1 MPEERSQGRGGAHF
15 TKNSCRRAGQ
25 KRGMGYISGCDIT
38 LTLHKAVLMKI
49 LLLVSALLLLSA
61 SPGLA
66 QGAEEPHVDIRLIPQ
81 HTTIDGND
89 SISILIEQTI
99 DPEWHTYWTN
109 PGDSGATPGITWTL
123 PQGFE
128 TGSVQWPTPH
138 RIPYAGLV
146 NFGYEN
152 SATIIQ
158 EIFTP
163 PELPPGPVTLKADI
177 EILVC
182 RDICIP
188 EFKTVEV
195 TLNDPATTDTDH
207 SKIFNAAMNAAPTK
221 VDWAA
226 EYTQDQNDLVVVIR
240 NITPA
245 LWGNPKLDTVNFFPS
260 EWGMIQNAAPLYI
273 TGYDGKSLTI
283 RQARGD
289 RALSEVAAVPAVL
302 RYLQQDGQV
311 SSVEITL
318 NPGAATPTTTAEASP
333 ARQPSLGLIQALVF
347 AFLGGLVLN
356 LMPCVFPVL
365 SIKALSLSQLREKG
379 HGAAIES
386 GLLYTAGVLV
396 SFAAVGAAL
405 LVLKAGGESLG
416 WGFHLQNPVV
426 TLGLAYLLF
435 VIGLNLSG
443 LFDLSGSFTNA
454 GTSLTQKKNW
464 AGSFFTGVLATLV
477 ATPCT
482 APFMA
487 GALGFALV
495 QPAPVA
501 MAVFLMLGLGLAMPY
516 LLLSA
521 IPAFAALVP
530 RPGIWMVKFKEFLAF
545 PLYASAAWL
554 VWVLAQ
560 QAGAAAIMWA
570 LSGMVAIAF
579 AIWLLLHRP
588 ASKISRALMTI
599 IAVAAVAFAAM
610 PLIDSRVLDIP
621 VMGETT
627 ADHENFTKAAFD
639 TALAG
644 DDPIFA
650 YMTAAWCITC
660 KVNERVALN
669 IAETKKLFDDQNIRV
684 FKGDWTMMNP
694 EITEFLKNHGRSG
707 VPLYIYHG
715 RRDSGTGQRP
725 DAVIL
730 PQILTPGI
738 VRDAISP
745 IKGEQND

>member
-1 MPEERSQGRGGAHF
+1 MPGGWSQGRGDHDF
-15 TKNSCRRAGQ
+15 TKNSCRCAGQ
-25 KRGMGYISGCDIT
+25 KHGMGYISGCDIT
-38 LTLHKAVLMKI
+38 PTLHKAVLMKI
-49 LLLVSALLLLSA
+49 LLLVSAFFFLGV

-66 QGAEEPHVDIRLIPQ
+66 QGIEEPYVDIRLIPQ
-81 HTTIDGND
+81 YATVEGND

-109 PGDSGATPGITWTL
+109 PGDSGATPNITWTL
-123 PQGFE
+123 PPGFE
-128 TGSVQWPTPH
+128 VGPVQWPTPH

-146 NFGYEN
+146 NFGYEDT
-152 SATIIQ
+152 ATIIQ

-163 PELPPGPVTLKADI
+163 AELPAGPVTLKADI
-177 EILVC
+177 EVLVC

-195 TLNDPATTDTDH
+195 TLNDPSATATDNAA
-207 SKIFNAAMNAAPTK
+207 IFNAALNESPAR
-221 VDWAA
+221 VDWTAD
-226 EYTQDQNDLVVVIR
+226 YTQDKNDFVVVIS

-245 LWGNPKLDTVNFFPS
+245 LWGKPKLDTVNFFPS
-260 EWGMIQNAAPLYI
+260 EWGLIQNAAPLYI
-273 TGYDGKSLTI
+273 TGYDGRSLTL

-289 RALSEVAAVPAVL
+289 RALSEVTAFPAVL
-302 RYLQQDGQV
+302 RYLQQDGSI

-318 NPGAATPTTTAEASP
+318 KPGTALATGQDVAP
-333 ARQPSLGLIQALVF
+333 APSLGLIQALVF
-347 AFLGGLVLN
+347 AFLGGLILN

-365 SIKALSLSQLREKG
+365 SIKALSLSQLRDKG
-379 HGAAIES
+379 HGAAIQS
-386 GLLYTAGVLV
+386 GILYTVGVLV
-396 SFAAVGAAL
+396 SFAGVGAAL
-405 LVLKAGGESLG
+405 LVLKAGGGNLG
-416 WGFHLQNPVV
+416 WGFHLQNPAV

-454 GTSLTQKKNW
+454 GSSLTQKKNW
-464 AGSFFTGVLATLV
+464 SGSFFTGVLATLV

-495 QPAPVA
+495 QPAPAA
-501 MAVFLMLGLGLAMPY
+501 MGVFLMLGLGLAMPY
-516 LLLSA
+516 FLLSA

-530 RPGIWMVKFKEFLAF
+530 RPGVWMVKFKEFLAF

-588 ASKISRALMTI
+588 TSKISRVLITI
-599 IAVAAVAFAAM
+599 VAVAALVFAAM
-610 PLIDSRVLDIP
+610 PLIDSRVLEIP
-621 VMGETT
+621 AMGETT
-627 ADHENFTKAAFD
+627 TDHENFTKAALD
-639 TALAG
+639 EALAG
-644 DDPIFA
+644 DDPVFT

-694 EITEFLKNHGRSG
+694 EITEFLKSHGRSG
-707 VPLYIYHG
+707 VPLYIYYG
-715 RRDSGTGQRP
+715 RRDAGTGQRP
-725 DAVIL
+725 DPVIL

-738 VRDAISP
+738 VRDAVHP
-745 IKGEQND
+745 